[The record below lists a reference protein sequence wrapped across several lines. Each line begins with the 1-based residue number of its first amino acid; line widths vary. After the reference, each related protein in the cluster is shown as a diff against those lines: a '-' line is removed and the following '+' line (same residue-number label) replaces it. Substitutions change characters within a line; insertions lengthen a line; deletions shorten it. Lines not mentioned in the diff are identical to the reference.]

1 MTTHYR
7 LYAKNNDPSISLS
20 LPQNMLSDLKK
31 TADEN
36 GRELNTEFLIRI
48 ARTLKNISDNYD
60 ENQFLSYLFS
70 GDHDDEL
77 FFAGA

>member
-7 LYAKNNDPSISLS
+7 LYAKKNDPSINLTIPS
-20 LPQNMLSDLKK
+20 NMLADLEK
-31 TADEN
+31 TATEN
-36 GRELNTEFLIRI
+36 GRELNTEFLVRI
-48 ARTLKNISDNYD
+48 ARTLKNLSDNFD

-77 FFAGA
+77 FFAS